1 MKNAALASSLLATV
15 SLMALSACSSN
26 TVRDTL
32 GLERSAPD
40 EFRVVS
46 RPPLSVPPQFSLRP
60 PSNSDASPNQLPA
73 DKKAQSLLSGNDAS
87 ADANGSLKSNTAVVP
102 VTISSS
108 RHGISSTSTTTK
120 AVSGADAQFL
130 KNAGAAAADPNVRD
144 SLVEEHYAVQEKKE
158 DKSWWNFWSSDD
170 KKDPIV
176 DSKKEAERIK
186 KDEDTGKPVTEGAT
200 PDIKPSDQ
208 GLLDSIIH

>member
-1 MKNAALASSLLATV
+1 MKYVVPTFSLLATI
-15 SLMALSACSSN
+15 SLLALSACTSD

-60 PSNSDASPNQLPA
+60 PSNSDASPNQLAA
-73 DKKAQSLLSGNDAS
+73 DKKAQSLLNGQNAT
-87 ADANGSLKSNTAVVP
+87 ADANGSLKTDTSVVP
-102 VTISSS
+102 VTVSSS
-108 RHGISSTSTTTK
+108 RHGISSTPTTK

-186 KDEDTGKPVTEGAT
+186 QNEDAGKPVTEGAT
-200 PDIKPSDQ
+200 PDVKPSDQ